1 MTIESVFRTLFP
13 GDEYQSDAAAL
24 RQIRE
29 EVECLREQLAVRIGD
44 VRRTMAEFIRQT
56 QDEDALAAML
66 LVSRDMVEQAARIQT
81 RGMLP
86 AEKSVRELQRAH
98 DIVISLIKNP
108 AHRIAVFGED
118 SPETLGLMSA
128 NCDVLCWALGHTT
141 YNGTFAENL
150 AGIEAAMF
158 ARGFTLGAK

>member
-1 MTIESVFRTLFP
+1 MTVESVFRTLFP
-13 GDEYQSDAAAL
+13 GDQYTTDAAAL
-24 RQIRE
+24 RQLRE

-66 LVSRDMVEQAARIQT
+66 FVSRDMVETAARIQT

-86 AEKSVRELQRAH
+86 AVKGNRELQRAH
-98 DIVISLIKNP
+98 DILIGLILSP
-108 AHRIAVFGED
+108 VWRLALFGDD
-118 SPETLGLMSA
+118 SPEAQKLLSA
-128 NCDVLCWALGHTT
+128 NCDALCWALGHDH
-141 YNGTFAENL
+141 NQTFAKNI

-158 ARGFTLGAK
+158 ARGLVLGAK